1 MYRDRIYGLQLE
13 ITFPEDKSLSPK
25 EMSNYKD
32 KIENF
37 CKMLGLSCK
46 SECLEDKEPKHE
58 LNQELIS
65 RINIFYQEVFE
76 DLRIILKN
84 QSGKTIR
91 NKYYELVYA
100 ILNYHQYGIANKK
113 GNKLKKLSY
122 RIFAEIFKVDRK
134 TTSRNQS
141 VVDFRDENRY
151 KMDNDLEYIY
161 DEIERK
167 IIQ

>member
-13 ITFPEDKSLSPK
+13 ITFPEDKSLSPI
-25 EMSNYKD
+25 EMSNKKD
-32 KIENF
+32 EIENF

-46 SECLEDKEPKHE
+46 SEYLEDKEPKHE
-58 LNQELIS
+58 LNQKLIS
-65 RINIFYQEVFE
+65 RINNFYQEVFK
-76 DLRIILKN
+76 DLRTILKCK
-84 QSGKTIR
+84 SEKTIK
-91 NKYYELVYA
+91 NKYYEMVYA

-122 RIFAEIFKVDRK
+122 RIFEKIFEVDRR

-151 KMDNDLEYIY
+151 KMDNDLKYIY